1 LRDLIIV
8 GCGPVGAVAG
18 NLAGAAGL
26 SASIFERATDVF
38 KLPRAIHFDAHIM
51 RILQQA
57 QIARDILPETRVW
70 KRSTFYGADG
80 QPIRVHEWPDDQLY
94 GWDAH
99 YLFYQPALERLLR
112 AGLNRHQAVQVHLG
126 TEVGAVKQYAD
137 HVTVTTREVAT
148 GRYSEVSGRH
158 LIAADGAS
166 SFIRDNTGIRL
177 LDNGFDEPWLVIDL
191 LCERELGRPNESE
204 MFCDP
209 RRPSTR
215 VPGPGRHHRWEFM
228 LLPGE
233 KPEHMQQPDV
243 IRALLQPWVSLDEV
257 EILRASVYRF
267 HSLIAERWRD
277 GRVFLAGD
285 AAHQTPPFLGQG
297 LCHGIR
303 DVQNLIWKI
312 AAATRGGR
320 AELLRESYEAER
332 RPHVTRIINMAVNA
346 GREICMLDPAA
357 AAERDQRLRRAALTG
372 ELPRTTFQGLPP
384 LEDGLFSG
392 TTAAGELF
400 PQPTIRSG
408 RGHVALF
415 DDLVP
420 PDVAVVAI
428 NYAAP
433 AISSAAAELDVP
445 VVAAGEMPAKYGT
458 GLMAT
463 SDQLAKWFEE
473 RGGCFAVLRPDRYVF
488 GVTSEADEA
497 EAMLRELCASGRP
510 LRRRRPPPAAPD
522 TSAGPAR

>member
-8 GCGPVGAVAG
+8 GCGPVGAVAA

-26 SASIFERATDVF
+26 SVSVLERTPEVFE
-38 KLPRAIHFDAHIM
+38 LPRAIHFDAHIM

-57 QIARDILPETRVW
+57 QIAREILPETRVW

-80 QPIRVHEWPDDQLY
+80 QPIRVHQWPDDQTY

-99 YLFYQPALERLLR
+99 YLFYQPTLEKLLR
-112 AGLNRHQAVQVHLG
+112 AGLNRHRAVQVRLG
-126 TEVGAVKQYAD
+126 VEVVAVKQHAD
-137 HVTVTTREVAT
+137 HVTVTTREMAT
-148 GRYSEVSGRH
+148 GRQAEFSGRH

-166 SFIRDNTGIRL
+166 SFVRDHLGIRL
-177 LDNGFDEPWLVIDL
+177 LDDGFDEPWLVIDL

-233 KPEHMQQPDV
+233 TPEHMQQPDV
-243 IRALLQPWVSLDEV
+243 IRALLAPWVSVEEV

-312 AAATRGGR
+312 AAATRAGR
-320 AELLRESYEAER
+320 AESLFESYEAER
-332 RPHVTRIINMAVNA
+332 RPHVTRIITMAVNA
-346 GREICMLDPAA
+346 GREICLLDPAA
-357 AAERDQRLRRAALTG
+357 AAERDERLRRAALTG

-408 RGHVALF
+408 EGHVALF

-420 PDVAVVAI
+420 PDVAVVATSD
-428 NYAAP
+428 AVP
-433 AISSAAAELDVP
+433 AISPAGVELGVP
-445 VVAAGEMPAKYGT
+445 VVAVADMPAKNGS
-458 GLMAT
+458 GLIAT

-473 RGGCFAVLRPDRYVF
+473 RGARFAVLRPDRYVF
-488 GVTSEADEA
+488 GVASEANEA
-497 EAMLRELCASGRP
+497 EAMLRELCASARP
-510 LRRRRPPPAAPD
+510 LRKR
-522 TSAGPAR
+522 

>member
-26 SASIFERATDVF
+26 SVSVLERATDVF

-57 QIARDILPETRVW
+57 RIARDMLPETRVW

-80 QPIRVHEWPDDQLY
+80 QPIRVHDWPGDQIY

-99 YLFYQPALERLLR
+99 YLFYQPTLEKLLR
-112 AGLNRHQAVQVHLG
+112 AGLKRHRAVHVQLG
-126 TEVGAVKQYAD
+126 VEVVAVKQHAD
-137 HVTVTTREVAT
+137 HVTVTTLEVAT
-148 GRYSEVSGRH
+148 GRHAELSGRH

-166 SFIRDNTGIRL
+166 SFVRDSLGIRL
-177 LDNGFDEPWLVIDL
+177 VDDGFDEPWLVIDL
-191 LCERELGRPNESE
+191 LCERELGRPDESE

-233 KPEHMQQPDV
+233 TPEHMQQPDV
-243 IRALLQPWVSLDEV
+243 IRALLLPWVSLDEV
-257 EILRASVYRF
+257 ELLRASVYRF

-277 GRVFLAGD
+277 GLVFLAGD

-312 AAATRGGR
+312 AAATHGGR
-320 AELLRESYEAER
+320 AEPLRESYEAER

-357 AAERDQRLRRAALTG
+357 AAERDRRLRRAALAG

-392 TTAAGELF
+392 MTAAGELF
-400 PQPTIRSG
+400 PQPAVRSG
-408 RGHVALF
+408 NGHVALF

-420 PDVAVVAI
+420 PDVAVVAT
-428 NYAAP
+428 NDAAA
-433 AISSAAAELDVP
+433 AIGPAAAELDVP
-445 VVAAGEMPAKYGT
+445 VVTAGEMPAKHGS
-458 GLMAT
+458 GLTTA
-463 SDQLAKWFEE
+463 SGHLVKWFGE
-473 RGGCFAVLRPDRYVF
+473 RGGRFAILRPDRYVF
-488 GVTSEADEA
+488 GVASEVGDA

-510 LRRRRPPPAAPD
+510 LGGRLHPP
-522 TSAGPAR
+522 GR

>member
-18 NLAGAAGL
+18 NLAGVAGL
-26 SASIFERATDVF
+26 SVAVLERATDVF
-38 KLPRAIHFDAHIM
+38 RLPRAIHFDAHVM

-80 QPIRVHEWPDDQLY
+80 QPIRVHQWPDDQIY

-99 YLFYQPALERLLR
+99 YLFYQPTLEKLLR
-112 AGLNRHQAVQVHLG
+112 AGLNRHRAVHVQLG
-126 TEVGAVKQYAD
+126 VEVVAVRQYAD
-137 HVTVTTREVAT
+137 HVTVTTREVTT
-148 GRYSEVSGRH
+148 GHHAEVSGRH

-166 SFIRDNTGIRL
+166 SFIRGNMGIRL
-177 LDNGFDEPWLVIDL
+177 LDDGFDEPWLVIDL
-191 LCERELGRPNESE
+191 LCEREIGRPDESE

-233 KPEHMQQPDV
+233 TPEQMQQPDF
-243 IRALLQPWVSLDEV
+243 IRALLQPWVSVDEV

-277 GRVFLAGD
+277 GLVFLAGD

-312 AAATRGGR
+312 AAVTHGGR
-320 AELLRESYEAER
+320 AEPLRESYEAER
-332 RPHVTRIINMAVNA
+332 RAHVTRIVNMAVNA

-372 ELPRTTFQGLPP
+372 ELPPTTFQGLPP
-384 LEDGLFSG
+384 LENGLFSD

-408 RGHVALF
+408 EGHVALF

-420 PDVAVVAI
+420 PDVAVVAT
-428 NYAAP
+428 NDAAG
-433 AISSAAAELDVP
+433 AISPAAAERDVP
-445 VVAAGEMPAKYGT
+445 VIAVGDMPARYGG
-458 GLMAT
+458 GLIAT
-463 SDQLAKWFEE
+463 SDHLAKWFEE
-473 RGGCFAVLRPDRYVF
+473 RGCRFAVLRPDRYVF
-488 GVTSEADEA
+488 GVASEASEA
-497 EAMLRELCASGRP
+497 EAMLRHLCASASP
-510 LRRRRPPPAAPD
+510 LHRRRPPPATPRID
-522 TSAGPAR
+522 AGPAE